1 MLIALQTC
9 ISHVVY
15 ICLREQQ
22 TSRMDGLLCQHPRT
36 RPAPNPPPKK
46 ERSVSGA
53 ANTTYT
59 ALIHHFGHERGAR
72 GSPWA
77 MLSQDRATAS
87 RKFLLNTSP
96 AFLMTFLVPE
106 RQNIFNIIEIKLPC
120 ALKISLTPPFLLA
133 DGGLMWYT
141 SVAMYATHL
150 M

>member
-1 MLIALQTC
+1 MYFTC
-9 ISHVVY
+9 
-15 ICLREQQ
+15 CLHLFE
-22 TSRMDGLLCQHPRT
+22 
-36 RPAPNPPPKK
+36 
-46 ERSVSGA
+46 GA
-53 ANTTYT
+53 ANVPYGWPPVPAPKDKTSTQSPPQKREKCFGSRKHNIYG
-59 ALIHHFGHERGAR
+59 LSPYLFGHERGPR
-72 GSPWA
+72 GSPRA